1 MISAPA
7 FTSQTKRG
15 CPAAPLFSLFL
26 PVLASWFPVPAL
38 AEVPCPPGD
47 LVKPLDPLFDRWVR
61 TEQPREIDLSQ
72 GVHDEEM
79 RERGVNLH
87 GLHPRVILQ
96 LLQCAGQRKRRM
108 SQV

>member
-1 MISAPA
+1 MISAPV
-7 FTSQTKRG
+7 FTSQTTRG
-15 CPAAPLFSLFL
+15 CPTAPLLTRSLL
-26 PVLASWFPVPAL
+26 PVLGSWFPVPAL

-79 RERGVNLH
+79 REGGVNLH

-96 LLQCAGQRKRRM
+96 LLQSAGQ
-108 SQV
+108 